1 MARGQAP
8 CRTRCLAA
16 PDTQCFREILKL
28 THLGGGA
35 GDKALSVNLDDKFYG
50 SFAEIGAG
58 QEVSRTFLKAGA
70 AAGTVARSIS
80 AYDMRMSDVSY
91 GQAKRYVTSERVQQ
105 MLTTEFDEV
114 EKCLREV
121 RGPECRFFAF
131 ACTLA
136 ARAYKSNRECEGWIG
151 VTYQAEAGQPRSTIT
166 LHVRMRDP
174 TAQQQGEAIGV
185 LGTNLIYLVHNT
197 SDPYIITSYLLDGLE
212 QNVDSNSGRLEID
225 SIDFSGPAFP
235 EGSWDPRLMAMR
247 MVQLR
252 IANGVLLEPDAV
264 SQKYRMA
271 VPNNLLYKRPLVVER
286 SRFTPV
292 TCMHEEV
299 MGACSRTLEQ
309 EADESTKRPLEIL
322 NMQIDDI
329 IQPTESEGADQRLTT
344 LKRVATSEL
353 KQDGMLDLA
362 EMKHMFKDKLI
373 EEEIDALFKGMGAGQ
388 LGSGEFGI
396 RSLLGLDPQSVGSVS
411 IDALFS
417 LTQDGVLAEEF
428 LDRFTML
435 EPLKYTVLLSSIS
448 QTHDL
453 ASYLQRY
460 TNQKIVVAVGGG
472 GFSIGRALFNPD
484 SYKNGSAG
492 GMLEGLGRLFS
503 QGGTRVFTYPN
514 ITPEGQILPASI
526 PDGDAQ
532 PLYEYLVR
540 TGAIVPIS
548 SSYLSPEARNWKT
561 NLQFR
566 LGSTEVRDLIAQ
578 GSAEWE
584 MYMPPIVATIAK
596 SQGWFGRL
604 RNGETFT
611 ANVWQFLAGL

>member
-16 PDTQCFREILKL
+16 PDTQRFREILKL
-28 THLGGGA
+28 THLGGGC

-212 QNVDSNSGRLEID
+212 QNLDSNSGRLEID

-252 IANGVLLEPDAV
+252 IANGVLLEPDKV
-264 SQKYRMA
+264 SHKYRMA

-299 MGACSRTLEQ
+299 MGACSRALEQ

-329 IQPTESEGADQRLTT
+329 IQPTETEGPGQRLTT

-362 EMKHMFKDKLI
+362 EVKRLFKGKLTD
-373 EEEIDALFKGMGAGQ
+373 EETDALFK
-388 LGSGEFGI
+388 
-396 RSLLGLDPQSVGSVS
+396 GLDPQSVLSVS

-428 LDRFTML
+428 LDRFKML

-472 GFSIGRALFNPD
+472 GFSIGRALFNPE
-484 SYKNGSAG
+484 SYMNGSSG
-492 GMLEGLGRLFS
+492 GSSMLEGLGRLFS
-503 QGGTRVFTYPN
+503 QGGTRVFSYPN

-548 SSYLSPEARNWKT
+548 SSYVSPEARDWKT
-561 NLQFR
+561 NLKFR
-566 LGSTEVRDLIAQ
+566 LGSHEVRELIAK

-584 MYMPPIVATIAK
+584 KYMPPTVATIGK

>member
-1 MARGQAP
+1 
-8 CRTRCLAA
+8 
-16 PDTQCFREILKL
+16 
-28 THLGGGA
+28 
-35 GDKALSVNLDDKFYG
+35 
-50 SFAEIGAG
+50 
-58 QEVSRTFLKAGA
+58 
-70 AAGTVARSIS
+70 
-80 AYDMRMSDVSY
+80 
-91 GQAKRYVTSERVQQ
+91 
-105 MLTTEFDEV
+105 
-114 EKCLREV
+114 
-121 RGPECRFFAF
+121 
-131 ACTLA
+131 
-136 ARAYKSNRECEGWIG
+136 
-151 VTYQAEAGQPRSTIT
+151 
-166 LHVRMRDP
+166 
-174 TAQQQGEAIGV
+174 
-185 LGTNLIYLVHNT
+185 
-197 SDPYIITSYLLDGLE
+197 
-212 QNVDSNSGRLEID
+212 
-225 SIDFSGPAFP
+225 
-235 EGSWDPRLMAMR
+235 
-247 MVQLR
+247 
-252 IANGVLLEPDAV
+252 
-264 SQKYRMA
+264 
-271 VPNNLLYKRPLVVER
+271 
-286 SRFTPV
+286 
-292 TCMHEEV
+292 
-299 MGACSRTLEQ
+299 
-309 EADESTKRPLEIL
+309 
-322 NMQIDDI
+322 
-329 IQPTESEGADQRLTT
+329 
-344 LKRVATSEL
+344 
-353 KQDGMLDLA
+353 
-362 EMKHMFKDKLI
+362 
-373 EEEIDALFKGMGAGQ
+373 
-388 LGSGEFGI
+388 
-396 RSLLGLDPQSVGSVS
+396 
-411 IDALFS
+411 
-417 LTQDGVLAEEF
+417 
-428 LDRFTML
+428 ML

-566 LGSTEVRDLIAQ
+566 LGSTEVRELIAQ